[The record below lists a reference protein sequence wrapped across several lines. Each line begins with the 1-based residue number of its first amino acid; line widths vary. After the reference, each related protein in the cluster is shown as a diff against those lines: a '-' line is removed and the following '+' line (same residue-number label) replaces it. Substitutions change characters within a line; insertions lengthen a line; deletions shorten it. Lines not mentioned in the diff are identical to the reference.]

1 MPELTPQNAF
11 RDERRAAM
19 LSLAVSSLLLAIK
32 FGAYWLTAS
41 AAIFSDAME
50 SIINVLASAFALYS
64 VILAHSPADR
74 SHPYGHG
81 KIEFLAAG
89 FEGGMIL
96 LAAVFIAAQAI
107 HQLVFGPRLHEQ
119 AVNVGLLLIALAM
132 LLNGVVGFLLIR
144 SGRKHGSITLA
155 ADGKHLL
162 GDAITSAAVI
172 VALGVVKLTGWRQA
186 DAIGALLVGGYITW
200 LAIGLLRGVAAGL
213 MDEQDLEDDRRIR

>member
-1 MPELTPQNAF
+1 MRASSGLCGHFVGFPRREAAKLQITKSKSQRSSKKKEEKLQKLKHATHLFGYLTFGLWSFFGICLLGFLISRAYAAPLSMPELTHQNAF

-119 AVNVGLLLIALAM
+119 AVNVGLLLIALA
-132 LLNGVVGFLLIR
+132 
-144 SGRKHGSITLA
+144 
-155 ADGKHLL
+155 
-162 GDAITSAAVI
+162 
-172 VALGVVKLTGWRQA
+172 
-186 DAIGALLVGGYITW
+186 
-200 LAIGLLRGVAAGL
+200 
-213 MDEQDLEDDRRIR
+213 